1 MRISSLDKTTDKHV
15 WKLKTPK
22 WKQKNRT
29 GLTFCVAGRQLGPGF
44 LTPHDPGLLS
54 RGTDKLCSRAG
65 K

>member
-1 MRISSLDKTTDKHV
+1 MSGNF
-15 WKLKTPK
+15 KTPK

-65 K
+65 E